1 MATNKDER
9 QAENDFDS
17 DGDNEDE
24 FTPVSM
30 SCTWYFKEIKL
41 VSTETNFRPSEQI
54 KSADMISDMTP
65 DHLLKFE
72 DVPEEVVTTD
82 AETFSPIP
90 PDFAIMIPRKRK
102 RWKNNN

>member
-30 SCTWYFKEIKL
+30 SCTWYFKEMKL
-41 VSTETNFRPSEQI
+41 VSG
-54 KSADMISDMTP
+54 
-65 DHLLKFE
+65 FE
-72 DVPEEVVTTD
+72 LVY
-82 AETFSPIP
+82 SI
-90 PDFAIMIPRKRK
+90 
-102 RWKNNN
+102 NS